1 MRKKTNSK
9 LVDISAIKNYASDVH
24 KHVFWFKHYTDH
36 GIGHSER
43 VKKNLKKW
51 MKNAKISLNALESS
65 ILTAAI
71 YLHDIG
77 MQCKDAKVIGRI
89 KKCPFTKD
97 QIKSFIKECG
107 SGQCKPSAQNYIRDN
122 HANLSK
128 LMIEDQCTKIIPNR
142 TIRDIIAAICTEHTK
157 EMISGDLS
165 KNRQCQGSKINVKK
179 LAYLLRFGDSFD
191 ATRDRLPEY
200 THDLAPCILPEH
212 ELHMVKHY
220 VVKKI
225 ELCKNIIIDGR
236 IPKKWKIRGGS
247 EFMDSLNE
255 IVRFPIKNNID
266 KTQTLP
272 NMWDT
277 NIAPFVDVKPINFKL
292 DNGQPWELSSD
303 TVKEV
308 NAEAFRIKSHN
319 ADIVKLLSIAEETL
333 YIFGQNLYALADAKR
348 DLKKKDKD
356 HFKKEIFKKLEND
369 HNFKVRI
376 LVLDLDKKNEVKFWH
391 NRLFES
397 NPDQKPDFIGDLKKA
412 RKRFLEWQIEAR
424 NKSLKLEIK
433 VGDLVLDSAN
443 IIDEKNENGRII
455 YSTTV
460 QDAICNPLGR
470 RYEISRFGDIDYSKR
485 RIKYET
491 IYARA
496 KNI

>member
-9 LVDISAIKNYASDVH
+9 LVDISTIKNYAADVH

-36 GIGHSER
+36 GIRHSER
-43 VKKNLKKW
+43 VKNSLTKW
-51 MKNAKISLNALESS
+51 MKKSNISLNDLEDS

-77 MQCKDAKVIGRI
+77 MQCTDEKIIGRI
-89 KKCPFTKD
+89 KECQFTEQ
-97 QIKSFIKECG
+97 QIKLFIRQCG
-107 SGQCKPSAQNYIRDN
+107 SGQCDANVQKYIRDN

-142 TIRDIIAAICTEHTK
+142 SIRNIIAIICSEHTK
-157 EMISGDLS
+157 EIISGDLS
-165 KNRQCQGSKINVKK
+165 KNHQCQGQKINVKK
-179 LAYLLRFGDSFD
+179 LAYLLRFGDCFD
-191 ATRDRLPEY
+191 ATRKRLPEY
-200 THDLAPCILPEH
+200 TRDLAPRILTEH

-225 ELCKNIIIDGR
+225 ELGKKVLIDGR
-236 IPKKWKIRGGS
+236 IPRKWKNKGGS
-247 EFMDSLNE
+247 EFKDSLTE
-255 IVRFPIKNNID
+255 IVRFPIRNNIE

-277 NIAPFVDVKPINFKL
+277 HVPPFVGVTVNFKL
-292 DNGQPWELSSD
+292 ENGQPWELSSD

-308 NAEAFRIKSHN
+308 NSEAFRIKSHN

-369 HNFKVRI
+369 RNFKVRI
-376 LVLDLDKKNEVKFWH
+376 LILDLDKKNEVKFWH
-391 NRLFES
+391 NRLIEI

-412 RKRFLEWQIEAR
+412 RNRFLEWQIEAR
-424 NKSLKLEIK
+424 NKSLNLEIK

-443 IIDEKNENGRII
+443 IIDEENENGRII
-455 YSTTV
+455 Y
-460 QDAICNPLGR
+460 
-470 RYEISRFGDIDYSKR
+470 
-485 RIKYET
+485 
-491 IYARA
+491 
-496 KNI
+496 